1 MHMHVCVYL
10 LCNTHMHMYVCVYIH
25 VYSLRAGNLLLC
37 LPASYVTQASQKGGV
52 KRVRAGEGF
61 TLRLR
66 ALWGGVT
73 LPVRAVW
80 GGVTLPLRACVRRV
94 RLRAAQRFVAWVLT
108 AVLLQLNERKE
119 ACISVLQTGISGL
132 QTGISVLQK
141 GVRQGCGIY
150 IYIYIHTYIHIHILY
165 I

>member
-1 MHMHVCVYL
+1 
-10 LCNTHMHMYVCVYIH
+10 MYVCVYIH

-80 GGVTLPLRACVRRV
+80 GGVTLSVRALWGGVTLSLRTLWGGVTLPLRACVRRV

-119 ACISVLQTGISGL
+119 ACISALQTGISGL

-141 GVRQGCGIY
+141 GVRQICGIY
-150 IYIYIHTYIHIHILY
+150 ILY